1 MFYHQLSPKLS
12 QISYLNMKIEY
23 ALEHCSFQYLI
34 AKRPLNMA
42 FLAETNQFSS
52 FVIDLS
58 ECGKQ
63 KMIEKLFSTFKRKN
77 FYVKE
82 LL

>member
-1 MFYHQLSPKLS
+1 
-12 QISYLNMKIEY
+12 
-23 ALEHCSFQYLI
+23 
-34 AKRPLNMA
+34 MA
-42 FLAETNQFSS
+42 FLAETDQFSS

-63 KMIEKLFSTFKRKN
+63 MMIEKLFSTFKRKN